1 MHVYR
6 YQYKNYN
13 RSHDKRK
20 KQSRIFPLAVL
31 IVAAAVILSGGLR
44 LDMGELEY
52 ILEKEIV
59 GFFLPQAVGQAQ
71 GTAELTIADRLFAY
85 FFLLPEESG
94 VSADYQTQVESD
106 WSYEAILAREAADE
120 NYVDAATGEVIMTQE
135 AAEQSS
141 TSMPEGDA
149 KEQTQ
154 GAAPETAEGQQTV
167 QEAETQTAQQAETQ
181 TAQAA
186 ETQTA
191 QAAQTQTAQAAETQT
206 AQAALATEKVVV
218 YPREKLNDFDYLIQN
233 FYQVDSTTTINSSQL
248 NADALLEKDLRLSHD
263 ASTPQILIYHT
274 HSQEGYADSVPGD
287 ASTSVVGVGDYLTS
301 LLTERYGFNVIHHK
315 GEYDVGDRDHAYSK
329 AGPGLEAV
337 LAENPGVE
345 VVIDLHRDGVAES
358 TRLVTQVNGIQMAQ
372 VMFFNG
378 LSRTTA
384 MGDIDYLYNPYIAD
398 NLAISFQMQLKA
410 AEYYPGF
417 TRRIYLKGYR
427 YNMHYC
433 PKTLLIEVGA
443 QTNTVS
449 EAMNAM
455 VPLADL
461 LNKVLTAQR

>member
-1 MHVYR
+1 MRVYGQR
-6 YQYKNYN
+6 YQGKTELV
-13 RSHDKRK
+13 RKRK
-20 KQSRIFPLAVL
+20 KWYRQSVIALFLLYAFFLMVKAGTGRETLAKRFFSYIQNEISMSMTRQYIPTVAYMAEGRQEQTLSDLLLEKVTDQIPLIGYADTIRTYDTTIESSL
-31 IVAAAVILSGGLR
+31 SEEEIVA
-44 LDMGELEY
+44 LEGKD
-52 ILEKEIV
+52 E
-59 GFFLPQAVGQAQ
+59 
-71 GTAELTIADRLFAY
+71 AE
-85 FFLLPEESG
+85 
-94 VSADYQTQVESD
+94 VE
-106 WSYEAILAREAADE
+106 ARQMAEAASRE
-120 NYVDAATGEVIMTQE
+120 NQDCIVAEMEQENAQAGADAAAE
-135 AAEQSS
+135 AAEQ
-141 TSMPEGDA
+141 P
-149 KEQTQ
+149 
-154 GAAPETAEGQQTV
+154 AAPDHTAVSSQPLVEI
-167 QEAETQTAQQAETQ
+167 
-181 TAQAA
+181 
-186 ETQTA
+186 
-191 QAAQTQTAQAAETQT
+191 
-206 AQAALATEKVVV
+206 
-218 YPREKLNDFDYLIQN
+218 PREKLNDFDYLIQN

-248 NADALLEKDLRLSHD
+248 NADALLGKDLRLSHD

-287 ASTSVVGVGDYLTS
+287 ASTSVVGVGDYLTK
-301 LLTERYGFNVIHHK
+301 LLTEQYGFNVIHHK

>member
-1 MHVYR
+1 MRVYGQR
-6 YQYKNYN
+6 YQGKTELV
-13 RSHDKRK
+13 RKRK
-20 KQSRIFPLAVL
+20 KWYRQSAIALFLLYAFFLMVKAGTGRETLAKRFFSYIQNEISMSMTRQYIPTVAYMAEGRQEQTLSDFLLEKVTDQIPLIGYADTIRTYDTAIESSL
-31 IVAAAVILSGGLR
+31 SEEEIVA
-44 LDMGELEY
+44 LEGKD
-52 ILEKEIV
+52 E
-59 GFFLPQAVGQAQ
+59 
-71 GTAELTIADRLFAY
+71 AE
-85 FFLLPEESG
+85 
-94 VSADYQTQVESD
+94 VE
-106 WSYEAILAREAADE
+106 ARQMAEAASRE
-120 NYVDAATGEVIMTQE
+120 NQDCIVAEMEQENAQAGADAAAE
-135 AAEQSS
+135 AAGQ
-141 TSMPEGDA
+141 P
-149 KEQTQ
+149 
-154 GAAPETAEGQQTV
+154 AAPDNTAVSSQPLVEI
-167 QEAETQTAQQAETQ
+167 
-181 TAQAA
+181 
-186 ETQTA
+186 
-191 QAAQTQTAQAAETQT
+191 
-206 AQAALATEKVVV
+206 
-218 YPREKLNDFDYLIQN
+218 PREKLNDFDYLIQN

-248 NADALLEKDLRLSHD
+248 NADALLGKDLRLSHD

-287 ASTSVVGVGDYLTS
+287 ASTSVVGVGDYLTK
-301 LLTERYGFNVIHHK
+301 LLTEQYGFNVIHHK

>member
-1 MHVYR
+1 MPEPFSLWKTAENVYR
-6 YQYKNYN
+6 QFPFYQMVEKEAQEAWKETDPYTSQMAAQAGQEYARQLNKNLREEAEVVMDEPESGSEGKMDN
-13 RSHDKRK
+13 ESVKRK
-20 KQSRIFPLAVL
+20 TVDEEKADESTDTKTTET
-31 IVAAAVILSGGLR
+31 AAVPHPEMDLSPER
-44 LDMGELEY
+44 L
-52 ILEKEIV
+52 
-59 GFFLPQAVGQAQ
+59 
-71 GTAELTIADRLFAY
+71 ADHD
-85 FFLLPEESG
+85 FLLKNF
-94 VSADYQTQVESD
+94 Y
-106 WSYEAILAREAADE
+106 IIDE
-120 NYVDAATGEVIMTQE
+120 NADISAVD
-135 AAEQSS
+135 
-141 TSMPEGDA
+141 
-149 KEQTQ
+149 
-154 GAAPETAEGQQTV
+154 
-167 QEAETQTAQQAETQ
+167 
-181 TAQAA
+181 
-186 ETQTA
+186 
-191 QAAQTQTAQAAETQT
+191 
-206 AQAALATEKVVV
+206 
-218 YPREKLNDFDYLIQN
+218 
-233 FYQVDSTTTINSSQL
+233 L
-248 NADALLEKDLRLSHD
+248 NAAGFLAEDMRISKVTEG
-263 ASTPQILIYHT
+263 PQILIYHT

-287 ASTSVVGVGDYLTS
+287 ASTSVVGVGDYLTK
-301 LLTERYGFNVIHHK
+301 LLTEQYGFNVIHHK

>member
-1 MHVYR
+1 MT
-6 YQYKNYN
+6 
-13 RSHDKRK
+13 
-20 KQSRIFPLAVL
+20 
-31 IVAAAVILSGGLR
+31 AAVILSGGLR
-44 LDMGELEY
+44 LDLGELGFLLQE
-52 ILEKEIV
+52 EIV

-71 GTAELTIADRLFAY
+71 ETAELTIADRLFAY

-141 TSMPEGDA
+141 TSMPEGET
-149 KEQTQ
+149 KEQTR
-154 GAAPETAEGQQTV
+154 GDVPETAEGQQAEAQTA
-167 QEAETQTAQQAETQ
+167 QEAEA
-181 TAQAA
+181 
-186 ETQTA
+186 QTA
-191 QAAQTQTAQAAETQT
+191 QAAQTAQEAEAQTAQTAQEAESQT

-337 LAENPGVE
+337 LAQNPGVE

>member
-13 RSHDKRK
+13 RSHYKRK
-20 KQSRIFPLAVL
+20 RRKRILPVTIL
-31 IVAAAVILSGGLR
+31 IAAAVILSGGGLR
-44 LDMGELEY
+44 PDPGELGFLLQE
-52 ILEKEIV
+52 EIV
-59 GFFLPQAVGQAQ
+59 EFFLPQVGWQAQ
-71 GTAELTIADRLFAY
+71 GTAELTIADRLFAH

-120 NYVDAATGEVIMTQE
+120 NYVDAETGEVIITQE

-141 TSMPEGDA
+141 TSMPEGEA

-154 GAAPETAEGQQTV
+154 GAAPETAEGQQ
-167 QEAETQTAQQAETQ
+167 AET
-181 TAQAA
+181 QAA

-191 QAAQTQTAQAAETQT
+191 QAAEAQTAQT
-206 AQAALATEKVVV
+206 AVSAEKVVV

-248 NADALLEKDLRLSHD
+248 NADALLGKDLRLSHD

-287 ASTSVVGVGDYLTS
+287 ASTSVVGVGDYLTK
-301 LLTERYGFNVIHHK
+301 LLTEQYGFNVIHHK
-315 GEYDVGDRDHAYSK
+315 GEYDVGDRDHAYSR

>member
-20 KQSRIFPLAVL
+20 KRRRILPVTIL
-31 IVAAAVILSGGLR
+31 IVAAAVILSGGVR
-44 LDMGELEY
+44 LDPGELGFLLQE
-52 ILEKEIV
+52 EIV
-59 GFFLPQAVGQAQ
+59 GFFLPQACGQVQ
-71 GTAELTIADRLFAY
+71 GTAELTIADRLFAH

-141 TSMPEGDA
+141 TSMPEGET

-154 GAAPETAEGQQTV
+154 GTVPEAAEGQQA
-167 QEAETQTAQQAETQ
+167 EAQTEQQAETQ
-181 TAQAA
+181 
-186 ETQTA
+186 
-191 QAAQTQTAQAAETQT
+191 AAQIQT
-206 AQAALATEKVVV
+206 ALATEKVVV

-248 NADALLEKDLRLSHD
+248 NADALLGKDLRLSHD

-287 ASTSVVGVGDYLTS
+287 ASTSVVGVGDYLTK
-301 LLTERYGFNVIHHK
+301 LLTEQYGFNVIHHK

>member
-20 KQSRIFPLAVL
+20 KRRRILPVTIL
-31 IVAAAVILSGGLR
+31 IVAAAVILSGSVR
-44 LDMGELEY
+44 LDPGELGFLLQE
-52 ILEKEIV
+52 EIV
-59 GFFLPQAVGQAQ
+59 GFFLPQACGQAQ
-71 GTAELTIADRLFAY
+71 GTAELTIADRLLAH
-85 FFLLPEESG
+85 FFLLPEETG

-141 TSMPEGDA
+141 TSMREGET

-154 GAAPETAEGQQTV
+154 GTVPEAAEGQQA
-167 QEAETQTAQQAETQ
+167 EAQTAQAEAQMEQQAETQ
-181 TAQAA
+181 AAQAA

-191 QAAQTQTAQAAETQT
+191 QAAQIQT
-206 AQAALATEKVVV
+206 ALATEKVVV

-248 NADALLEKDLRLSHD
+248 NADALLGKDLRLSHD

-287 ASTSVVGVGDYLTS
+287 ASTSVVGVGDYLTK
-301 LLTERYGFNVIHHK
+301 LLTEQYGFNVIHHK

-358 TRLVTQVNGIQMAQ
+358 TRLVTQVNGIEMAQ

>member
-1 MHVYR
+1 MRVYGQR
-6 YQYKNYN
+6 YQGKTELV
-13 RSHDKRK
+13 RKRK
-20 KQSRIFPLAVL
+20 KWYRQSAIALFLLYAFFLMVKAGTGRETLAKRFFSYIQNEISMSMTRQYIPTVAYMAEGRQEQTLSDFLLEKVTDQIPLIGYADTIRTYETTIESSL
-31 IVAAAVILSGGLR
+31 SEEEIVAMEGK
-44 LDMGELEY
+44 DE
-52 ILEKEIV
+52 
-59 GFFLPQAVGQAQ
+59 
-71 GTAELTIADRLFAY
+71 AE
-85 FFLLPEESG
+85 
-94 VSADYQTQVESD
+94 VE
-106 WSYEAILAREAADE
+106 ARQMAEAASRE
-120 NYVDAATGEVIMTQE
+120 NQDCIVAEMEQENAQAGADAAAE
-135 AAEQSS
+135 AAEQ
-141 TSMPEGDA
+141 P
-149 KEQTQ
+149 
-154 GAAPETAEGQQTV
+154 AAPDDTAVSSQPLVEI
-167 QEAETQTAQQAETQ
+167 
-181 TAQAA
+181 
-186 ETQTA
+186 
-191 QAAQTQTAQAAETQT
+191 
-206 AQAALATEKVVV
+206 
-218 YPREKLNDFDYLIQN
+218 PREKLNDFDYLIQN

-248 NADALLEKDLRLSHD
+248 NADALLGKDLRLSHD

-287 ASTSVVGVGDYLTS
+287 ASTSVVGVGDYLTK
-301 LLTERYGFNVIHHK
+301 LLTEQYGFNVIHHK